1 MTSSPIPTWLTV
13 RYGRHRV
20 VPRVRV
26 AAEHRPAYEAA
37 GADAAV
43 GTDASRADQLVP
55 AGAGEGPAGEGPPF
69 GLPVLAEVPELAA
82 ALAAFTSADDR
93 MLEGILTVARLLATG
108 EVEQTTGVGVEQWLG
123 IVARQTRMDRRLL
136 LRLCRLLGPVP
147 DSQGGGRSAAGV
159 VRAATRTR
167 PRPAGCT
174 RFDRW

>member
-20 VPRVRV
+20 ARAGL

-69 GLPVLAEVPELAA
+69 GLPVLAPELAA
-82 ALAAFTSADDR
+82 VWT
-93 MLEGILTVARLLATG
+93 
-108 EVEQTTGVGVEQWLG
+108 
-123 IVARQTRMDRRLL
+123 
-136 LRLCRLLGPVP
+136 
-147 DSQGGGRSAAGV
+147 RSAP
-159 VRAATRTR
+159 TS
-167 PRPAGCT
+167 GC
-174 RFDRW
+174 